1 MVDQNSDE
9 ETITKSNLVSA
20 NLVIIVVFLLVVGG
34 VYYNVSKKSKGA
46 LTMPAGI
53 NYLSPSGT
61 ANTKTV
67 SLYDYAQLTQSTD
80 LITFKGKKFAF
91 SFQYPKGLTPLTF
104 IDDPSDAVTF
114 KVNDMPAQSS
124 LMMLVETISQRDKTL
139 VGKQE
144 EFVNGYWK
152 YFSGLKGLVSITPV
166 SNSNGLKGFKAVYAT
181 KNGAVATNE
190 KYFFTLEG
198 DDDHMLYVAN
208 IFPVE
213 GQALFEKMLNS
224 INYSK

>member
-1 MVDQNSDE
+1 MSNQNSSE

-20 NLVIIVVFLLVVGG
+20 NLVIIVVFLLIVGA

-46 LTMPAGI
+46 VTMPAGI
-53 NYLSPSGT
+53 NYLSPSET
-61 ANTKTV
+61 ATKPAT
-67 SLYDYAQLTQSTD
+67 LYDYAKLTESTD
-80 LITFKGKKFAF
+80 LVTFKGKKFAF

-104 IDDPSDAVTF
+104 IDDPTNAVTF

-124 LMMLVETISQRDKTL
+124 LMMLVETISERDKTL

-144 EFVNGYWK
+144 DFVRGYWRH
-152 YFSGLKGLVSITPV
+152 FSGLKVLVSISPV
-166 SNSNGLKGFKAVYAT
+166 ENDKGLKGFKAVYAT
-181 KNGAVATNE
+181 KSGAVATNE

-208 IFPVE
+208 IFPAE

-224 INYSK
+224 IDYSK